1 MKLVG
6 CDEVAHEKN
15 LPRKKREN
23 MRVILKKT
31 CNFVIILMTIKKS
44 L

>member
-23 MRVILKKT
+23 MLVILKK
-31 CNFVIILMTIKKS
+31 NL
-44 L
+44 